1 MRTET
6 RTRMMPQHYN
16 VYIADDGTEFSSPIE
31 CENYEEG
38 QKKIEVEGIVW
49 YDRYGK
55 VLPLTLASWGE
66 VVAVRCEDDEA
77 DQHLYD
83 ALEAL
88 KCDMDSAGYV
98 KVSAYGDTPLC
109 DKQPCLLLYNSEEE
123 TWEDVAETYNRI
135 KKWIS
140 AI

>member
-16 VYIADDGTEFSSPIE
+16 VYIADDGTEFSSSIE
-31 CENYEEG
+31 CENYEESK
-38 QKKIEVEGIVW
+38 KKIEVEGIVW

-55 VLPLTLASWGE
+55 VLPLTLASWEE
-66 VVAVRCEDDEA
+66 VVAIRCEDYKA
-77 DQHLYD
+77 DRHLYNV
-83 ALEAL
+83 LEAL
-88 KCDMDSAGYV
+88 GCDMDTESYA
-98 KVSAYGDTPLC
+98 KFSAYGDSPLC

-123 TWEDVAETYNRI
+123 TWEDVGETYSRI
-135 KKWIS
+135 KKWLD